1 MHALED
7 PEVKELCKRNVVSM
21 WIGHDSH
28 AVLYPVRGGNE
39 FNLVL
44 TQPDTLP
51 PDVRTEAGNLQEM
64 RALFRGWDPA

>member
-1 MHALED
+1 
-7 PEVKELCKRNVVSM
+7 M
-21 WIGHDSH
+21 WIGPESH

-44 TQPDTLP
+44 TRPDTLP